1 METKRKGEEMD
12 GKRARAILISIAAFA
27 LHAAGL
33 VDPFVLVFFL
43 AALAC
48 SEALALLRH
57 GQDDTALPSRCVALL
72 AYTTGIGCVAGSAF
86 FHRLFLLQ
94 G

>member
-1 METKRKGEEMD
+1 MD
-12 GKRARAILISIAAFA
+12 GKRARSILISLAAFA

-48 SEALALLRH
+48 SEALALLR
-57 GQDDTALPSRCVALL
+57 GGEGASVPRSRSVALL
-72 AYTTGIGCVAGSAF
+72 AYTTGIGFVAGSAF
-86 FHRLFLLQ
+86 FHRLFLTQ
-94 G
+94 A

>member
-1 METKRKGEEMD
+1 MD
-12 GKRARAILISIAAFA
+12 GKRVRSILISIAGFA

-43 AALAC
+43 AAIAC
-48 SEALALLRH
+48 SEALTLLRH

>member
-1 METKRKGEEMD
+1 MD
-12 GKRARAILISIAAFA
+12 RKRARSILISIVAFA

-48 SEALALLRH
+48 SEALTLLRQ
-57 GQDDTALPSRCVALL
+57 GEGATALRSRSVALL
-72 AYTTGIGCVAGSAF
+72 AYTTGIGFVAGSAF